1 MDGLSPDENVP
12 AFTGVVRESA
22 RQLFAYGIRSYG
34 IDLCGTMALYVDQA
48 LVVRLL
54 EPGLMGTYVVALS
67 LSRMLNAF
75 HTSVVM
81 VLFPKAVSC
90 LPEEVAGMT
99 SRAMRMS
106 TMLATFAGIGIVA
119 LGPQVLS
126 LLYGREYRGANVV
139 LRILVVEVVLSGAT
153 LVLSQAFM
161 ALGRPGIITALQV
174 TGLALTVPLMFLL
187 IPRFGIAGA
196 GIALLC
202 STIARLIFVLASFP
216 IFSKCGCR
224 TFCPNWRTCALR
236 RMQSE
241 KVWTVFGAGG
251 WWQSR
256 GRTDAAS
263 VEYFRASLLGLTYR
277 PSADGDGLIGHGLIR
292 AWPVRTSFY
301 VAASRPNCAK
311 APPQHHAL
319 RDPS

>member
-1 MDGLSPDENVP
+1 VWMSSRLAKMFRPTLAS
-12 AFTGVVRESA
+12 FRESA
-22 RQLFAYGIRSYG
+22 RQLFGYGIRSYG

-54 EPGLMGTYVVALS
+54 EPNMMGTYVVALS

-75 HTSVVM
+75 HNSVVM

-90 LPEEVAGMT
+90 LPEEVAEMT

-106 TMLATFAGIGIVA
+106 TVLATLAGIGIVA

-126 LLYGREYRGANVV
+126 LLYGKEYRGANTV
-139 LRILVVEVVLSGAT
+139 LRILVLEVVLSGAT

-196 GIALLC
+196 GAALLC

-216 IFSKCGCR
+216 VFLKMR
-224 TFCPNWRTCALR
+224 VPRLLPKFEDLR
-236 RMQSE
+236 FAADAIGKGLERFRRARLLAVE
-241 KVWTVFGAGG
+241 GA
-251 WWQSR
+251 
-256 GRTDAAS
+256 
-263 VEYFRASLLGLTYR
+263 E
-277 PSADGDGLIGHGLIR
+277 
-292 AWPVRTSFY
+292 
-301 VAASRPNCAK
+301 
-311 APPQHHAL
+311 
-319 RDPS
+319 